1 MGGGSLEEGELGGDE
16 DGEVKERG
24 IKRALEPERAGRSTR
39 SRK

>member
-1 MGGGSLEEGELGGDE
+1 MGGGSLEEGEVGGDE

-24 IKRALEPERAGRSTR
+24 TKRAAEADRTGRSTR